1 MFATAQSFET
11 ARSYNAAD
19 ASFPGASMTR
29 LMKTLTEELTAWRA
43 TLETMKG
50 TNVAEVD
57 DVIAHIEASIKSV
70 AALREADRIDKVDR

>member
-1 MFATAQSFET
+1 
-11 ARSYNAAD
+11 
-19 ASFPGASMTR
+19 MTR
-29 LMKTLTEELTAWRA
+29 LMKTLTEELTAWRD

-70 AALREADRIDKVDR
+70 DALREADRIDKVDR